1 MEEAD
6 DVLESLVT
14 PDRICG
20 RGCRADHAGRSRS
33 AQTTLRVPVVSRT
46 VFYLPAWTAE
56 KQGFFK
62 DEGLDVKIEV
72 YDGSE
77 KIFHDLRAGTHQIAI
92 ASIESVIAES
102 YKGGTL
108 RIVAGIAKRP
118 PHFIIAQPEI
128 KTLADLKGKT
138 IGVVSMHEGTTFFVA
153 DIAKAGG
160 FALSDVKVEA
170 VGGSPTRARLLKERK
185 IDMGLQPYPLSYEA
199 EAQGFTNL
207 GAMAKL
213 VPDYQFVSVMV
224 DENWASKNRA
234 GARRLSQGAAT
245 RHRIH
250 VRASRRIGGA
260 RRQGAAHQ
268 PGFCAA
274 RARGHA
280 QHGHHVARSVADGR
294 QPAAGVQ
301 HHAAGRCAWRAT
313 YRSNR
318 RNSSTRATSP
328 RAGNSERLLPAARLD
343 LPEPRPRCLPGAS
356 SCWMRRAAIVP
367 LPIAVAI
374 HGCAGLATSPT
385 ANTPRQDVSM
395 LPSTTR

>member
-1 MEEAD
+1 M
-6 DVLESLVT
+6 T
-14 PDRICG
+14 PAI
-20 RGCRADHAGRSRS
+20 AQS
-33 AQTTLRVPVVSRT
+33 QTTLRVPVVSRT

-92 ASIESVIAES
+92 ASIESVIAEA

-160 FALSDVKVEA
+160 SALGDVKVEA
-170 VGGSPTRARLLKERK
+170 VGGSPTRALLLKERK

-224 DENWASKNRA
+224 DENWASKNRRVLA
-234 GARRLSQGAAT
+234 GFLKALRRGTEYMFAHPDESAELGAKELRTSPAFARRALEDTLSMDIMARDLSLAD
-245 RHRIH
+245 
-250 VRASRRIGGA
+250 ASLRRVFSIM
-260 RRQGAAHQ
+260 QQ
-268 PGFCAA
+268 
-274 RARGHA
+274 
-280 QHGHHVARSVADGR
+280 
-294 QPAAGVQ
+294 AGVL
-301 HHAAGRCAWRAT
+301 GR
-313 YRSNR
+313 
-318 RNSSTRATSP
+318 
-328 RAGNSERLLPAARLD
+328 D
-343 LPEPRPRCLPGAS
+343 LPFEPAKFVDES
-356 SCWMRRAAIVP
+356 Y
-367 LPIAVAI
+367 
-374 HGCAGLATSPT
+374 LAES
-385 ANTPRQDVSM
+385 RK
-395 LPSTTR
+395 

>member
-1 MEEAD
+1 M
-6 DVLESLVT
+6 T
-14 PDRICG
+14 PAI
-20 RGCRADHAGRSRS
+20 AQS
-33 AQTTLRVPVVSRT
+33 QTTLRVPVVSRT

-77 KIFHDLRAGTHQIAI
+77 KIFHDLGAGTHQIAI
-92 ASIESVIAES
+92 ASIESVIAEA
-102 YKGGTL
+102 YNGGTL

-160 FALSDVKVEA
+160 FALGDVKVEA
-170 VGGSPTRARLLKERK
+170 VGGSPTRALLLKERK

-224 DENWASKNRA
+224 DENWASKNRRVLA
-234 GARRLSQGAAT
+234 GFLKALRRGTEYMFAHPDESAELGAKELRTSPAFARRALEDTLSMDIMARDLSLAD
-245 RHRIH
+245 
-250 VRASRRIGGA
+250 ASLRRVFSIM
-260 RRQGAAHQ
+260 QQ
-268 PGFCAA
+268 
-274 RARGHA
+274 
-280 QHGHHVARSVADGR
+280 
-294 QPAAGVQ
+294 AGVL
-301 HHAAGRCAWRAT
+301 GR
-313 YRSNR
+313 
-318 RNSSTRATSP
+318 
-328 RAGNSERLLPAARLD
+328 D
-343 LPEPRPRCLPGAS
+343 LPFEPAKFVDES
-356 SCWMRRAAIVP
+356 Y
-367 LPIAVAI
+367 
-374 HGCAGLATSPT
+374 LAES
-385 ANTPRQDVSM
+385 RK
-395 LPSTTR
+395 

>member
-1 MEEAD
+1 MPMLA
-6 DVLESLVT
+6 
-14 PDRICG
+14 
-20 RGCRADHAGRSRS
+20 H

-62 DEGLDVKIEV
+62 EAGLDVNIEV

-128 KTLADLKGKT
+128 RTLADLKGKT

-160 FALSDVKVEA
+160 FALNDVTVEA
-170 VGGSPTRARLLKERK
+170 VGGSPTRALLKERK

-213 VPDYQFVSVMV
+213 VPDYQFVSVIV
-224 DENWASKNRA
+224 DEDWASNNRA
-234 GARRLSQGAAT
+234 VVAAFLKALRRGTEYMFAHPDGSAELGAKELRTSPAFARRALEDTLSMD
-245 RHRIH
+245 IM
-250 VRASRRIGGA
+250 SR
-260 RRQGAAHQ
+260 
-268 PGFCAA
+268 
-274 RARGHA
+274 
-280 QHGHHVARSVADGR
+280 
-294 QPAAGVQ
+294 
-301 HHAAGRCAWRAT
+301 
-313 YRSNR
+313 
-318 RNSSTRATSP
+318 
-328 RAGNSERLLPAARLD
+328 D
-343 LPEPRPRCLPGAS
+343 LSLTGAS
-356 SCWMRRAAIVP
+356 LRRVFGIMQQAGALAREVP
-367 LPIAVAI
+367 FEPTKFVDESY
-374 HGCAGLATSPT
+374 LAES
-385 ANTPRQDVSM
+385 RK
-395 LPSTTR
+395 

>member
-1 MEEAD
+1 MSWRAWSCRIAYAAAAA
-6 DVLESLVT
+6 VLMT
-14 PDRICG
+14 PAI
-20 RGCRADHAGRSRS
+20 AQS
-33 AQTTLRVPVVSRT
+33 QTTLRVPVVSRT

-92 ASIESVIAES
+92 ASIESVIAEA
-102 YKGGTL
+102 YNGGTL

-160 FALSDVKVEA
+160 FALGDVKVEA

-224 DENWASKNRA
+224 DENWASKNRRVLA
-234 GARRLSQGAAT
+234 GFLKALRRGTEYMFAHPDESAELGAKELRTSPAFARRALEDTLSMDIMARDLSLAD
-245 RHRIH
+245 
-250 VRASRRIGGA
+250 ASLRRVFSIM
-260 RRQGAAHQ
+260 QQ
-268 PGFCAA
+268 
-274 RARGHA
+274 
-280 QHGHHVARSVADGR
+280 
-294 QPAAGVQ
+294 AGVL
-301 HHAAGRCAWRAT
+301 GR
-313 YRSNR
+313 
-318 RNSSTRATSP
+318 
-328 RAGNSERLLPAARLD
+328 D
-343 LPEPRPRCLPGAS
+343 LPFEPAKFVDES
-356 SCWMRRAAIVP
+356 Y
-367 LPIAVAI
+367 
-374 HGCAGLATSPT
+374 LAES
-385 ANTPRQDVSM
+385 RK
-395 LPSTTR
+395 